1 MKVALVGKEGQKY
14 NLTWVEREG
23 GVIFSLPLT
32 GFTAVNEI
40 VELDNNRVLVVGQ
53 SSVPNV
59 KGKRIKL
66 LYVDVSW

>member
-1 MKVALVGKEGQKY
+1 M
-14 NLTWVEREG
+14 EREG
-23 GVIFSLPLT
+23 DVVFSLPLT

-40 VELDNNRVLVVGQ
+40 VELDNSRVLVVGQ

-59 KGKRIKL
+59 KDKRIKL